1 MESSTIQSI
10 VPGTIES
17 NAPDCESSGDA
28 TRFHRIVG
36 ASAEMRLLYPLLHRV
51 AASDVPLII
60 GGETGTGKE
69 VLAESIHAKS
79 HRARGP
85 FIVFDCTAVSPNLV
99 ESALFGHERGAF
111 TGAVSP
117 RQGVFEQAHGGTLLI
132 DELGDLD
139 SSLQPKLLR
148 AVERSEI
155 QRVGGTSWVKTDVR
169 VICTTRRNLRHEV
182 RAGRFRDDLY
192 YRLAVTCVELPP
204 LRKRTA
210 DIGVLARYFWRELG
224 GNDDVIPA
232 DFLESLERYDWP
244 GNVRELHNAVVH
256 RLALGELAG
265 DDSVW
270 SYRLDAPPPASL
282 EPDVS
287 APSGTS
293 TSPPGPERTSD
304 FVDSVLRDELSF
316 TDARERVLREF
327 ERRYVRWILQ
337 RCDGNVTK
345 AAEASG
351 LARRSLY
358 AIKSRASKAST

>member
-1 MESSTIQSI
+1 
-10 VPGTIES
+10 
-17 NAPDCESSGDA
+17 
-28 TRFHRIVG
+28 
-36 ASAEMRLLYPLLHRV
+36 MRRLYPLLQRV
-51 AASDVPLII
+51 AASDVPVII
-60 GGETGTGKE
+60 EGETGTGKE
-69 VLAESIHAKS
+69 VLAESIHAQS
-79 HRARGP
+79 RRSRGP

-155 QRVGGTSWVKTDVR
+155 QRVGGTSWAKTNVR
-169 VICTTRRNLRHEV
+169 VICTTRRNLRREV

-192 YRLAVTCVELPP
+192 YRLAVTCIELPP

-210 DIGVLARYFWRELG
+210 DIPLLARHFWRELG
-224 GNDDVIPA
+224 GDEAAIPT

-256 RLALGELAG
+256 RLALGELADERSSRRYL
-265 DDSVW
+265 DDEPV
-270 SYRLDAPPPASL
+270 ASS
-282 EPDVS
+282 EMPI
-287 APSGTS
+287 PSGEFPAHSMTDRS
-293 TSPPGPERTSD
+293 GD
-304 FVDSVLRDELSF
+304 FVDTLLRDEPRF
-316 TDARERVLREF
+316 TEARERVLREF

-337 RCDGNVTK
+337 RYDGNVTR

-358 AIKSRASKAST
+358 ALKTRAGKGST